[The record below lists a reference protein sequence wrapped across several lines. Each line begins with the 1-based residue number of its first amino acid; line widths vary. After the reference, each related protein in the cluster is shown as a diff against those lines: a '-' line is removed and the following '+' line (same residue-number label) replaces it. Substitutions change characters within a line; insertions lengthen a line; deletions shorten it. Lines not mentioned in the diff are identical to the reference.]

1 MGELLLCG
9 RELASVPYY
18 IESISLNV
26 YSLEEICYYLKEYI
40 DLVEGSFM
48 DKELIRWIG
57 QELKQGELADK
68 LTELKEQGGKLIEF
82 VNAIVSG
89 CNYCTPEEC
98 KTMAEKLA
106 IFENKTEIE
115 CKKIRADRLLEKKR
129 YQASILA
136 YQKLLEHSGISG
148 AFAGDI
154 YHNLG
159 TAYAGMFL
167 FEDAA
172 ESYGKAFQRN
182 QNPISGKQRRVAL
195 QLAAGIVPQA
205 PSASETDYQIP
216 EDALEAWKEAYIRHS
231 K

>member
-40 DLVEGSFM
+40 DLVEVSFM

-115 CKKIRADRLLEKKR
+115 CKKIRADRLLLKKR
-129 YQASILA
+129 YDAAISEYTRLLNSAEVRGIL
-136 YQKLLEHSGISG
+136 SGNV
-148 AFAGDI
+148 

-159 TAYAGMFL
+159 T
-167 FEDAA
+167 DRK
-172 ESYGKAFQRN
+172 S
-182 QNPISGKQRRVAL
+182 V
-195 QLAAGIVPQA
+195 V
-205 PSASETDYQIP
+205 
-216 EDALEAWKEAYIRHS
+216 
-231 K
+231 